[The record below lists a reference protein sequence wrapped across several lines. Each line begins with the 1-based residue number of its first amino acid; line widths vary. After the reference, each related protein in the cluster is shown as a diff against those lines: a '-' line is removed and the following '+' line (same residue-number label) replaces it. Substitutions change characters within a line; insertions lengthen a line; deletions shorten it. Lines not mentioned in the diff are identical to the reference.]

1 MLRHREEVLQ
11 ALRDLEIEASERAI
25 RSTFGKKLAKVQVE
39 VRVTLF
45 DNIVTGHSA
54 EELVAADT
62 PEGVVSAVCDSYREL
77 SDPSTV
83 LEELTIALGR
93 GVIEEMGKEPHSG
106 EESGYED
113 PEDEG
118 DEDETAEFP

>member
-1 MLRHREEVLQ
+1 MEHREEVLR
-11 ALRDLEIEASERAI
+11 AIRDLEMEAGERAI
-25 RSTFGKKLAKVQVE
+25 RSRYGKKLATIQVQV
-39 VRVTLF
+39 RVVWF
-45 DNIVTGHSA
+45 DSIVTGHTA

-83 LEELTIALGR
+83 LEELTLALGK
-93 GVIEEMGKEPHSG
+93 GVVEEMGKEPHSG
-106 EESGYED
+106 EESGYKD